1 MVPANAFFPQ
11 IALNEPPKAEVRA
24 FKAGTS
30 FRREAAVV
38 VFDRAANRTFEAIV
52 DLRTKAL
59 VTMTPVPGA
68 QPAIMF
74 EEFDKVPPLVRA
86 IRISVEAMKKR
97 GITNVDDVQVD
108 PWAPGLLDPTTEP
121 RATRW
126 IRALAYLK
134 GKQNNG
140 YARPIEGVVALV
152 NLTEMKVER
161 IIDLGVVPLPPQ
173 TADLDVKAIGPQR
186 RGAEAAAARA
196 AARAQLHA

>member
-1 MVPANAFFPQ
+1 
-11 IALNEPPKAEVRA
+11 
-24 FKAGTS
+24 
-30 FRREAAVV
+30 
-38 VFDRAANRTFEAIV
+38 
-52 DLRTKAL
+52 
-59 VTMTPVPGA
+59 
-68 QPAIMF
+68 MF

-86 IRISVEAMKKR
+86 HPDFVEAMKKR
-97 GITNVDDVQVD
+97 GITKVDDVQVD
-108 PWAPGLLDPTTEP
+108 PWAPGLLDPKTEP
-121 RATRW
+121 RTTRW

-186 RGAEAAAARA
+186 QAPKPLQHVQPQGPELHRERQRSALAEVALPVRRPSARR
-196 AARAQLHA
+196 ARHLYRRL